1 MSSRQTLQQAIDSYV
16 QQLSPAHRSE
26 NGTISEAE
34 ACLETLAQYL
44 IHYSDLFHERDMAIE
59 SDFAEWEEALDQHM
73 MELLD
78 GDVEVS
84 GDLGS
89 LPLDA
94 LDSEHIRD
102 FLGWFLL
109 RETSDAELIQAYA
122 NVLLKWI
129 DFIHARGWWK
139 DGDYLGFTETL
150 AEVTPTAVRAARLSR
165 VLFHFVR
172 SGGGVP
178 PRLRGK
184 QFSCFVEG
192 HGRVVRL
199 EDNAMRLNFDNQDQQ
214 IGPVVLPHPI
224 FELVEQGDVFDVE
237 LGLRGDVWVMVDI
250 GPVYPACVYVE
261 VEEYQGLEKL
271 S

>member
-1 MSSRQTLQQAIDSYV
+1 MSRQQTLQEAMDSFV
-16 QQLSPAHRSE
+16 QQLPIAHKPE
-26 NGTISEAE
+26 DETISKAE
-34 ACLETLAQYL
+34 ACLDILAQYL
-44 IHYSDLFHERDMAIE
+44 IHYSDLFQAQDMVVEA
-59 SDFAEWEEALDQHM
+59 DFAEWEEGLEQHM

-78 GDVEVS
+78 GDIETS
-84 GDLGS
+84 SDLGS

-94 LDSEHIRD
+94 LDPEHVRD

-122 NVLLKWI
+122 DILQQWI
-129 DFIHARGWWK
+129 EFIHARGWWK
-139 DGDYLGFTETL
+139 QGEYLGFVEAL
-150 AEVTPTAVRAARLSR
+150 AEVTATAVRAARLSR

-192 HGRVVRL
+192 HGRVISL
-199 EDNAMRLNFDNQDQQ
+199 ENNAIGLNFDNQDQQ
-214 IGPVVLPHPI
+214 IGPVMLPHPI

-237 LGLRGDVWVMVDI
+237 MGLRGDVWVMVDI

-261 VEEYQGLEKL
+261 VEEFQGLEKL